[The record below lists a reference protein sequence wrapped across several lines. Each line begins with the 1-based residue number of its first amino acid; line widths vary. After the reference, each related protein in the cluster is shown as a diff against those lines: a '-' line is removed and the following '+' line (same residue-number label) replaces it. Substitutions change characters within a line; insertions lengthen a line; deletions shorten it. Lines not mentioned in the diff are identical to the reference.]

1 METLPPVHL
10 GASILVPFLAALA
23 VRRPLEQRFVVSHP
37 RVVQPKRQF
46 FFDIAMCLA
55 AGSVVVVYNA
65 LVYGFPAPSGISLL
79 FGCTVVGFFLGL
91 DMALAREREV
101 IHETLAE
108 DSVLP
113 PPKRLYSMTRKF
125 SLVAF
130 TATIF
135 LSLVLG
141 LVIARDVAWL
151 AKIEQSD
158 MSVMQ
163 AQLSVMSEVFFVM
176 VVLLAEVANLIISY
190 SKNLK
195 LLFENE
201 TRVLERVTQG
211 DLSRLVP
218 VATNDEF
225 GVIAGHT
232 NTMIDGLRHR
242 LQLITALKLAEEVQQ
257 NLLPSESPSF
267 PGLDIAG
274 ISNYCDET
282 GGDYYDYFRLSNDSL
297 GVVVADASEHGVS
310 AALLMTTVRALLRQ
324 RVAMEGDIA
333 RIVSDVNLELVRDVQ
348 ESGRFMTM
356 FFLEIEPES
365 NKLNWVRAGH
375 EPAILYDALEDSFL
389 ELAGEG
395 MALGVVGDLKFQKYT
410 HKGWSPGSIV
420 VVGTDGIREAQNDKG
435 EMYGSDPI
443 RESIRKH
450 AAESAEAIQNTII
463 EDLKLFQGKAPQE
476 DDITLVVVKF
486 L

>member
-10 GASILVPFLAALA
+10 GVSLLIPFMAALFL
-23 VRRPLEQRFVVSHP
+23 RKPLENRFVLSQP
-37 RVVQPKRQF
+37 RVAQPKRQF
-46 FFDIAMCLA
+46 YFDIAMSLA
-55 AGSVVVVYNA
+55 AGSLVVVYNTIA
-65 LVYGFPAPSGISLL
+65 HNFPAASGISLL
-79 FGCTVVGFFLGL
+79 LGCTVVGFFLSL
-91 DMALAREREV
+91 DMALARERQV
-101 IHETLAE
+101 IHVAFAE

-135 LSLVLG
+135 LALVLA
-141 LVIARDVAWL
+141 LVIARDVVWL
-151 AKIEQSD
+151 ATIEQTGMSIMQAQ
-158 MSVMQ
+158 MSVMGE
-163 AQLSVMSEVFFVM
+163 LFFIM
-176 VVLLAEVANLIISY
+176 VVLFAEVANLIISY

-201 TRVLERVTQG
+201 TNVLERVTQG
-211 DLSRLVP
+211 DLSKLVP

-232 NTMIDGLRHR
+232 NTMIGGLRHR

-257 NLLPSESPSF
+257 NLLPAEPPSF

-274 ISNYCDET
+274 KSDYCDET
-282 GGDYYDYFRLSNDSL
+282 GGDYYDYFRLSNGNL

-310 AALLMTTVRALLRQ
+310 AALLMTTVRAQLRQ
-324 RVAMEGDIA
+324 RVAMKGDIA

-365 NKLNWVRAGH
+365 KTMHWVRAGH
-375 EPAILYDALEDSFL
+375 EPAILYNAEGDSFL

-395 MALGVVGDLKFQKYT
+395 MALGVVEDVDYQQYT
-410 HKGWSPGSIV
+410 HEGWTSGSIA
-420 VVGTDGIREAQNDKG
+420 VVGTDGIREAQNVEG
-435 EMYGSDPI
+435 EMFGSDRL
-443 RESIRKH
+443 RESIRKR
-450 AAESAEAIQNTII
+450 ATESAETIQNGII
-463 EDLKLFQGKAPQE
+463 EDLKTFQGEAPQE
-476 DDITLVVVKF
+476 DDITLVVVK
-486 L
+486 LL